1 MLRIFL
7 TCLVA
12 AGLMVSAPAC
22 TKKEKTPAADAKAE
36 NAKKPKTTASTPT
49 PKQPAPK
56 PDAPET

>member
-12 AGLMVSAPAC
+12 AGLMMSAPAC
-22 TKKEKTPAADAKAE
+22 KKKEQAPAADAKVK
-36 NAKKPKTTASTPT
+36 AKKAKTTASTPA
-49 PKQPAPK
+49 PDQPAPK